1 MGTARA
7 ILRGKFIAIQDYLRK
22 QEKPQI
28 NNLTLQ
34 LKGQEKE
41 DQRKLK
47 VSRRKEILKIRPKI
61 NKIKTKQNRATLVVQ
76 WLRIHLP
83 MQGTQV

>member
-61 NKIKTKQNRATLVVQ
+61 NKIKTKRNRATLVVQ